1 MLLALVGEQP
11 HLLLGAGAAPRSS
24 CPECHHGCDSS
35 EACAECSQLGFSN
48 HGADRKSGN
57 QCSFP
62 RARLEIPGVG
72 LSWNSWLQV
81 YLNVSYPIPRLG
93 SWDLAPGL
101 LTGVFLLPCSRH
113 LE

>member
-1 MLLALVGEQP
+1 MLGQLPAPPVLSATTAVILAKLALSAPNWGFQIMG
-11 HLLLGAGAAPRSS
+11 LIANLGISAVS
-24 CPECHHGCDSS
+24 
-35 EACAECSQLGFSN
+35 
-48 HGADRKSGN
+48 
-57 QCSFP
+57 P